1 MTFPS
6 SEIPQISSALDER
19 LPLTSLSLV
28 DNSLIPASE
37 IEGVFPSDQ
46 DDNELSAHQP
56 AAASPVNKH
65 QNETPPSET
74 SKVDERAP
82 MSIAAA
88 NARLPSESTATATN
102 SSTALHLER
111 SLVSASNIQQTP
123 IHPSG
128 LPALPESVRPPPSRV
143 AVNGVSYN
151 HPQPYVNGHVS
162 SPSNGAAGSPS
173 GPSNFPTILEHIHR
187 ILYSQEGADCEVCV
201 YLPQESKPTIF
212 RNSHS
217 FVLIRSARIRNII
230 HQQRAN
236 GYSYYCVNLYPPRA
250 MDANAFD
257 AALRFF
263 YDDTVL
269 SENFLRPDML
279 VDKASRAGAF
289 DYIMSYMIAGLE
301 LGIEPVVAQ
310 SLVFVARLL
319 NWDIAELAVRSAS
332 ALRSASTP
340 AVNPHAPQDAFYA
353 AKTIINHVFD
363 LIVHDMDMKNF
374 RLDVEAVPL
383 ELTSRLAPF
392 EGGRGAVNPA
402 LAKMVFGSMPASSNM
417 SPTSSATKVTPATM
431 RAETIASS
439 IMLNAEFEDLLDL
452 TQWLKKTHGGDGLR
466 VINEVIQERE
476 RRRLSILTNR
486 STGNKQRMAN
496 STAWDVIGLREYVNE
511 DALRRERVGFLLP
524 GKRGGHH

>member
-1 MTFPS
+1 M
-6 SEIPQISSALDER
+6 
-19 LPLTSLSLV
+19 
-28 DNSLIPASE
+28 
-37 IEGVFPSDQ
+37 IE
-46 DDNELSAHQP
+46 N
-56 AAASPVNKH
+56 
-65 QNETPPSET
+65 QNETLSSET
-74 SKVDERAP
+74 QNLDEQAP
-82 MSIAAA
+82 ISVTTENFQGNMKTAAVRS
-88 NARLPSESTATATN
+88 NSTASHSAHP
-102 SSTALHLER
+102 SVST
-111 SLVSASNIQQTP
+111 SNVQHTSTRPSGFSNTIDS
-123 IHPSG
+123 IHP
-128 LPALPESVRPPPSRV
+128 PQSR
-143 AVNGVSYN
+143 AVPNGVSYN

-162 SPSNGAAGSPS
+162 PPSNGAVVSPS

-187 ILYSQEGADCEVCV
+187 ILYSQEGADCEICV
-201 YLPQESKPTIF
+201 YLPQESKPIIF
-212 RNSHS
+212 RNAHS
-217 FVLIRSARIRNII
+217 FVLIRSARIRGII
-230 HQQRAN
+230 HQQRAS
-236 GYSYYCVNLYPPRA
+236 GYSYYCVNLYPSRSI
-250 MDANAFD
+250 DANAFD

-269 SENFLRPDML
+269 SESFLRPDVLM
-279 VDKASRAGAF
+279 DKASRAGAF

-310 SLVFVARLL
+310 SLAFVARLL

-353 AKTIINHVFD
+353 AKTIVNHVFNI
-363 LIVHDMDMKNF
+363 IVHDLDMKNF

-392 EGGRGAVNPA
+392 EAGRGAVNPA
-402 LAKMVFGSMPASSNM
+402 LAKMVFGSMPASSDM
-417 SPTSSATKVTPATM
+417 SPMSPPTKVTPTTV

-439 IMLNAEFEDLLDL
+439 IMLNVDFEDLLDL
-452 TQWLKKTHGGDGLR
+452 TQWLKKTHAGDGIR
-466 VINEVIQERE
+466 VMNEVIQERE

-496 STAWDVIGLREYVNE
+496 STAWDIIGLREYVNE